1 MIDVYSSA
9 NPSAWIAGQVVE
21 IEQKER
27 VAEQKEKVEVGR
39 EREERSPVEGFAIQ
53 IWKKEKHQLVKSL
66 EN

>member
-39 EREERSPVEGFAIQ
+39 EREERSPEEGFAIQ
-53 IWKKEKHQLVKSL
+53 TWKREKHPLVKSL